1 MALRIIT
8 KKRYDNKIK
17 NLLEYLLLNWNDSV
31 AENII
36 LKLDRTIELL
46 SEQEKIGSKVNGLK
60 NTRTILITKHN
71 RLYYRIENDKLIII
85 NLVDTRRN
93 PQTNPFNKKP

>member
-17 NLLEYLLLNWNDSV
+17 NLLGYLLLNWNDSV
-31 AENII
+31 AENVI
-36 LKLDRTIELL
+36 LKLDHTIQLL
-46 SEQEKIGSKVNGLK
+46 SKQEKIGSKVNGLK

-71 RLYYRIENDKLIII
+71 RLYYRIEKDKLIII
-85 NLVDTRRN
+85 NLMDTRRN
-93 PQTNPFNKKP
+93 PAKNPFNKLE